1 MEMMV
6 SGCSASAL
14 DHAYMY
20 TRAPSLDGVG
30 LLAVSPR
37 PCIYDLVLYLL
48 LLDVVRVATPA
59 HYAVVNLH

>member
-6 SGCSASAL
+6 SGCLASAL

-20 TRAPSLDGVG
+20 TQAPSLD
-30 LLAVSPR
+30 AAYTIR
-37 PCIYDLVLYLL
+37 RHIYDLVFYLL